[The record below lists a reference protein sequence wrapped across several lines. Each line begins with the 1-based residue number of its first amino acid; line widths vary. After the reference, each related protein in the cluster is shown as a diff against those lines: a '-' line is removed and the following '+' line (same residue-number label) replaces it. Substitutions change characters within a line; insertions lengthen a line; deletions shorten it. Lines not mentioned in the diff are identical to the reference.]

1 MGCKLSVPSVS
12 PIMTLRGN
20 RQDNLGIWRV
30 FHPRTGHWYCC
41 KYQNLFGLTLWV
53 PAHTICSG
61 MDSNHADRE
70 EKAEGEPGFTCSSCS
85 HYVRDCPSCGQEL
98 PSLQTVRLFGSSHFK
113 HYSWLA
119 DPWAFMPSQ
128 PWRPHQSETSH
139 QITIKFDSLFVLN
152 VTLWV
157 KRIGKEEIE
166 WTKKVQIKNN
176 RQMEW
181 IALNRQRDITTKT
194 WIA

>member
-128 PWRPHQSETSH
+128 PWRPHQSETRVIESRVNFWP
-139 QITIKFDSLFVLN
+139 TVSLCRRSFMLEEDSGKVKLMDQEGRHWKGRSPGSRQTRQTY
-152 VTLWV
+152 VTYA
-157 KRIGKEEIE
+157 KP
-166 WTKKVQIKNN
+166 
-176 RQMEW
+176 
-181 IALNRQRDITTKT
+181 
-194 WIA
+194 